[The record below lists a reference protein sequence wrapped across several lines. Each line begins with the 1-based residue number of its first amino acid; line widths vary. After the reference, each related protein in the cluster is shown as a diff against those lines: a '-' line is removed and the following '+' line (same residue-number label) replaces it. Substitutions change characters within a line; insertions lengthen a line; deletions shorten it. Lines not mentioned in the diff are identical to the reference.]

1 MKFRKSAH
9 DAPPRIKIKPDV
21 KPGTLP
27 VNRIPVIV
35 DGTRR
40 GHVSARTGSAATALR
55 FGAHQAK
62 LGAHGG
68 KPAWIG
74 ISGRGVINAD
84 AKSKFAR
91 QRIIA
96 KGSVTKS
103 PTKPALARRP
113 ERGG

>member
-40 GHVSARTGSAATALR
+40 GHVSARTGSA
-55 FGAHQAK
+55 
-62 LGAHGG
+62 AHGG